1 MKQSL
6 SKIGGNF
13 ARRGANMDLDDVA
26 SIAGYNFA
34 ALGTYWRS
42 NTLAGFAQMKRG
54 EMQESMETFN
64 LAVSTLAVWDLGQGV
79 AYPIADKLINK
90 VILKYQDDFQ
100 RTLNAFKDY
109 RNVMKTN
116 VLDDAT
122 KATDAS
128 VLKGKLVNSK
138 GDIAKAFQLDVES
151 GLSRFK
157 NTQIYGD
164 LVTDLKG
171 IKTWTKAAKWAD
183 VFAGPLFDAATVA
196 VSAWQLSE
204 AIKNNDPFAIA
215 SSSLGLASGLAGLTG
230 FAVAALATAG
240 TTLAAVAGPV
250 GAIIGAI
257 LGIASIIVEII
268 ATLNP
273 YTKIDK
279 DLSMLNELRDASK
292 KYLDADFENLQKLIP
307 SQANFSFSWVYE
319 LNQGHLIDLVTGRAR
334 EHQRPVEFR
343 LDKTGK
349 MENGYMVVGKKK
361 QFDKRK
367 YPNNFFWNPSGIV
380 DLGYDFYGK
389 KITPELKGATVIVST
404 ELVSGKGAELRGVD
418 VQTFQSAEDAM
429 PDSVVLDDLYDMALW
444 STLKVETGGG
454 NDVIVM
460 NGLIGK
466 PGHIDYPGHKGYK
479 WGYGDKI
486 RIKTTVD
493 SSVDAKTRENNILSF
508 EGMSKKNNHGLLG
521 VYFEMTGGS
530 LYYISEKEGSKKK
543 YNFGE
548 VTGIKMFIGTP
559 FNDAVAFS
567 MDYDYVIRQTKGT
580 NEYILSTTSWG
591 PFSITIDD
599 QCEEPGKLKIEKA
612 HHFVGLV
619 KKKHLVYSE
628 GTKTLFIY
636 ARQRNA
642 RWQVRGKIFFNRRRE
657 GYPLIE
663 TEADGEV
670 TRLNELPDEF
680 EPKEE
685 TEDIGSIVK
694 ELDYQYRFD
703 RNLEGSCAHYKIFLN
718 PPDFKRGR
726 YYINFRM
733 RKNTLNDMILKT
745 DFVNK
750 CLKKAKRSFHL
761 ICTDRIQRQWMIRL
775 FAPDGLDNN
784 ECPGKDYEI
793 QTNYIPFARVLEE
806 LEGGKMRLLVDLR
819 TEKRDSINI
828 VKEMKKM
835 DDQKKFQFSEDI
847 EGNIGIPQAVEL
859 EPPAEVDP
867 ADGVIRSSIDLKGGE
882 RRNED
887 SLVFTDGLRKWLT
900 ENERKIKLIKE
911 GEGHWNMRIEKS
923 TSGDLTHE
931 VRLVNIESIVYEPS
945 DVQLRVL
952 VIPNLATE
960 ADDNIDLEDETKK
973 REQRARRPLY
983 ENRFNDCR
991 YYE

>member
-13 ARRGANMDLDDVA
+13 ARRGANMDLDDAA

-54 EMQESMETFN
+54 EMQEAMETFN
-64 LAVSTLAVWDLGQGV
+64 LAVATLAVWDLGQGV

-100 RTLNAFKDY
+100 RTFQAFKRY
-109 RNVMKTN
+109 HNVIKTN

-122 KATDAS
+122 KATDAA
-128 VLKGKLVNSK
+128 VLKSKLVNSK

-240 TTLAAVAGPV
+240 STLAAVAGPV
-250 GAIIGAI
+250 GAIIGAV

-268 ATLNP
+268 SSLNP
-273 YTKIDK
+273 YTQIDK
-279 DLSMLNELRDASK
+279 DLSMLNELRKSSK
-292 KYLDADFENLQKLIP
+292 KYLDADFDNLQKLVP
-307 SQANFSFSWVYE
+307 SHANFSFSWVYE
-319 LNQGHLIDLVTGRAR
+319 LNQGHLLEVTGTGKNSLNR
-334 EHQRPVEFR
+334 ELVEFR

-349 MENGYMVVGKKK
+349 IENRYMVVGGKTK
-361 QFDKRK
+361 FDKSR
-367 YPNNFFWNPSGIV
+367 YPDNLFWNPSGIV

-389 KITPELKGATVIVST
+389 KITPQLNGVTVILST
-404 ELVSGKGAELRGVD
+404 NLVSGKGVD
-418 VQTFQSAEDAM
+418 LKGANVETYQNAEDAM
-429 PDSVVLDDLYDMALW
+429 PDSVVIDDYYDMSPWGVLHV
-444 STLKVETGGG
+444 KTGGG
-454 NDVIVM
+454 NDVILM
-460 NGLIGK
+460 NGLVGK
-466 PGHIDYPGHKGYK
+466 PGHEGYPGHKDFKGHA
-479 WGYGDKI
+479 KI
-486 RIKTTVD
+486 FINTIGSDRKE
-493 SSVDAKTRENNILSF
+493 SYQRENNILSF
-508 EGMSKKNNHGLLG
+508 EGMSRKNSHGLLG
-521 VYFEMTGGS
+521 VKFEMPNGIME
-530 LYYISEKEGSKKK
+530 YISDKEGSKKN
-543 YNFGE
+543 YFFG
-548 VTGIKMFIGTP
+548 VVYGIKMFVGTP
-559 FNDAVAFS
+559 FNDIVMFP
-567 MDYDYVIRQTKGT
+567 MDYDYVIRQTKGK

-599 QCEEPGKLKIEKA
+599 QCEEPGKLTIEKGPSYA
-612 HHFVGLV
+612 GLV

-636 ARQRNA
+636 ARQGSA

-657 GYPLIE
+657 GYPLIA
-663 TEADGEV
+663 TGADGEV

-685 TEDIGSIVK
+685 TERIGIGIREV
-694 ELDYQYRFD
+694 DYQYHFD
-703 RNLEGSCAHYKIFLN
+703 RNLEGFCARFRIFLN

-750 CLKKAKRSFHL
+750 CLKKAKRSFHF
-761 ICTDRIQRQWMIRL
+761 IRIGRHMWMYRL
-775 FAPDGLDNN
+775 LAPHGLDSN
-784 ECPGKDYEI
+784 ECPGQDFEI
-793 QTNYIPFARVLEE
+793 QSISGRFDRVFEE
-806 LEGGKMRLLVDLR
+806 LEGGKIRLLVDLR

-835 DDQKKFQFSEDI
+835 DDRKKFQFSEDI
-847 EGNIGIPQAVEL
+847 EGNIGVPQAVEL
-859 EPPAEVDP
+859 EPPEEVDP

-882 RRNED
+882 KRNED
-887 SLVFTDGLRKWLT
+887 SLVFTDRLRKWLKK
-900 ENERKIKLIKE
+900 NQRKIILTKE
-911 GEGHWNMRIEKS
+911 EDGHWNLKIFRL
-923 TSGDLTHE
+923 TTGHLTHK

-952 VIPNLATE
+952 VVPNLATWSNE
-960 ADDNIDLEDETKK
+960 KKDLEGEIKW
-973 REQRARRPLY
+973 RENYVRTPRY
-983 ENRFNDCR
+983 ENRFNDCLD
-991 YYE
+991 Y